1 MMLKRKICLQGIH
14 VFKGKTVG
22 YYVSVNYRSG
32 IKKSADVFKLMRG
45 NNCFT
50 QVYLDPAELEQL

>member
-1 MMLKRKICLQGIH
+1 MMLKRKICLQGIR

-50 QVYLDPAELEQL
+50 QVYLDPAELEQS